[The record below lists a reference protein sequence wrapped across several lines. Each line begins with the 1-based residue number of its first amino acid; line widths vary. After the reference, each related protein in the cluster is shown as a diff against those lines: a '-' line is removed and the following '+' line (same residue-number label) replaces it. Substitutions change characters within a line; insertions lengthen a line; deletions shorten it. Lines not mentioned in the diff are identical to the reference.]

1 MKDNV
6 RNIEDG
12 YNFISA
18 PYRAYKNFYKDFREF
33 RNSKRPFNA
42 FKSDLD
48 FKHLIQE
55 INRIG
60 KMVKDDC
67 DKLSGYL
74 KEENK
79 KAIDGDLDNKKQEYL
94 VFITELLE
102 EIDSLEDMANVVDN
116 LKDFI
121 RNSNFVY
128 YESKLISL
136 LNFTLYEIED
146 YLNGLNEN
154 LVIEFNDYISRSGKT
169 IGNSNFKYNIY
180 DQYKRMEGLKEVI
193 SNKELCKVSELYDK
207 CMNINNKSFDLLQ
220 YYLNIN
226 CIIDDK
232 VKFEEMIKL
241 IESDLTNMKNSVNKI
256 GDITTYLNGKVLISN
271 YIDNMKIYICEELY
285 TLYEICCEYYDN
297 MQFYYIEC
305 VNKYFVKVSQVN
317 KNMGCY
323 EVQEYIEKNQYTG
336 DIEALMDE
344 IIEENIE
351 ALKELAK

>member
-1 MKDNV
+1 MKDNI
-6 RNIEDG
+6 RSIEEG
-12 YNFISA
+12 YSFISG
-18 PYRAYKNFYKDFREF
+18 PYRAYKNFYKDFREL

-48 FKHLIQE
+48 FKHSIKE
-55 INRIG
+55 INRIS

-67 DKLSGYL
+67 EKLSGYL
-74 KEENK
+74 KEDNNK
-79 KAIDGDLDNKKQEYL
+79 VIDGESNNKNQEYL
-94 VFITELLE
+94 VFIRELSE

-136 LNFTLYEIED
+136 LKFTLYEIED

-154 LVIEFNDYISRSGKT
+154 LVIEFNDYISSGGKT
-169 IGNSNFKYNIY
+169 IGNSNFKFNIY
-180 DQYKRMEGLKEVI
+180 DQYKRMEELKEVI
-193 SNKELCKVSELYDK
+193 SNKELYNVLGLYDK
-207 CMNINNKSFDLLQ
+207 CMNINKKSFDLLQ

-241 IESDLTNMKNSVNKI
+241 IESDLTNMKNSINKI

-285 TLYEICCEYYDN
+285 TLYKMFCEYYDN
-297 MQFYYIEC
+297 MQFYYIER
-305 VNKYFVKVSQVN
+305 VNEYFV
-317 KNMGCY
+317 
-323 EVQEYIEKNQYTG
+323 
-336 DIEALMDE
+336 
-344 IIEENIE
+344 ENVT
-351 ALKELAK
+351 

>member
-1 MKDNV
+1 MKDNI

-33 RNSKRPFNA
+33 RNNNNPFDA

-48 FKHLIQE
+48 FKHSIQE
-55 INRIG
+55 INKIG

-74 KEENK
+74 KEENNK
-79 KAIDGDLDNKKQEYL
+79 VIDGDLDNKKQEYL
-94 VFITELLE
+94 VFITELSE

-136 LNFTLYEIED
+136 LKFTLYEIED

-241 IESDLTNMKNSVNKI
+241 IESDLTNMKNSINKI

-305 VNKYFVKVSQVN
+305 VNKYFA
-317 KNMGCY
+317 
-323 EVQEYIEKNQYTG
+323 EK
-336 DIEALMDE
+336 L
-344 IIEENIE
+344 
-351 ALKELAK
+351 

>member
-1 MKDNV
+1 MKDNI
-6 RNIEDG
+6 RSIEDG

-18 PYRAYKNFYKDFREF
+18 PYRGYKNFYKDFREF

-48 FKHLIQE
+48 FKHSIKE
-55 INRIG
+55 INRIS

-67 DKLSGYL
+67 EKLSGYL
-74 KEENK
+74 KE
-79 KAIDGDLDNKKQEYL
+79 DNKKVIDGESNNKNQEYL
-94 VFITELLE
+94 VFIRELSE

-136 LNFTLYEIED
+136 LNFTLYDIEE

-154 LVIEFNDYISRSGKT
+154 LVIEFNDYISSGGKI
-169 IGNSNFKYNIY
+169 IGNPNFKFNIY
-180 DQYKRMEGLKEVI
+180 DQYKRMEELKEVI
-193 SNKELCKVSELYDK
+193 SNKELHNILGLYDK
-207 CMNINNKSFDLLQ
+207 CMNINKRSFDLLQ

-226 CIIDDK
+226 IIIDDK
-232 VKFEEMIKL
+232 VKFQEMIKL
-241 IESDLTNMKNSVNKI
+241 IESDLTNMRNSINKI

-285 TLYEICCEYYDN
+285 TLYEMCCEYYDN
-297 MQFYYIEC
+297 MQFYYIESA
-305 VNKYFVKVSQVN
+305 NKYFVKVSQVN